1 MKQGGLFLVVAGLA
15 LAGCAPPL
23 SGQAYSESG
32 AMQANA
38 VRIGRVIAV
47 RPVMIRE
54 DRNNSANDAI
64 IGGAGGAGLGAIAG
78 NGRGALIGGLIGA
91 LGGAVIGA
99 NSETRG
105 ELVTIQYTHSQRVI
119 AIAQPMGPYEAPFYV
134 GERVEVLFGR
144 RDRVLPLGQP

>member
-1 MKQGGLFLVVAGLA
+1 MKHGGLLLVLMGLTVT
-15 LAGCAPPL
+15 GCAPPL
-23 SGQAYSESG
+23 SGEAYSQSG
-32 AMQANA
+32 AMQANV

-91 LGGAVIGA
+91 LGGAVVGA

-105 ELVTIQYTHSQRVI
+105 ELVTIQYSHSRRVI

-134 GERVEVLFGR
+134 GEQVQVLFGR